1 MAVVEQSVTVANKL
15 GMHLRP
21 AAEFVKVAG
30 RFSSEI
36 TVGKDGQW
44 VNAKSIMGV
53 VTLAAEHGSTL
64 TIRADGDDAEE
75 AVAALLEC
83 LIKKRKEADA

>member
-1 MAVVEQSVTVANKL
+1 MAVVERSVTIANKL

-30 RFSSEI
+30 RFRSEI
-36 TVGKDGQW
+36 TVGKDGHW

-53 VTLAAEHGSTL
+53 VTLAAEHGSRL

-75 AVAALLEC
+75 AVAALFDC
-83 LIKKRKEADA
+83 LSRRRAESDA